1 MSNPSLP
8 APSPDAPKSTR
19 DPTHTASS
27 RSGRSDRLR
36 IVRNL
41 LIATENNR
49 AASENMVRGRRAYD
63 EGWAGSCSGYGR
75 CRLDRGQRHP
85 RRSGGASSLRRRIH
99 DSAFAQT
106 RQRTGSCVRIAQGS
120 QFAQRVRDIGTPG
133 PCRLG
138 GRHHR
143 IYHRCNAAGL
153 LESVDE
159 SAHRR
164 YKLGQLPVPST
175 SR

>member
-1 MSNPSLP
+1 MSNPSPP
-8 APSPDAPKSTR
+8 APSPDAPKSTG

-27 RSGRSDRLR
+27 RSGGSDRLR

-49 AASENMVRGRRAYD
+49 AAVRTWFGPPSVRR
-63 EGWAGSCSGYGR
+63 R
-75 CRLDRGQRHP
+75 
-85 RRSGGASSLRRRIH
+85 LRRKLLGLRTMPTGPRTTPPPLLRRGLLVAKAN
-99 DSAFAQT
+99 SRLRVPST
-106 RQRTGSCVRIAQGS
+106 RQRTGSFVRIAQGS
-120 QFAQRVRDIGTPG
+120 QFAQRVRDIGTPC

-153 LESVDE
+153 VESVDE
-159 SAHRR
+159 PAYARN
-164 YKLGQLPVPST
+164 KLAQFPVPST
-175 SR
+175 TH